1 MKQII
6 LALSLLL
13 PGMVMAQFS
22 TMEKSNI
29 SIIVTDG
36 TYDSTHSPQR
46 PPGNA
51 KYQDPIRSLGMVDA
65 IQAGAFTV
73 QPKFGKVGFLLVF
86 CVNDSVGGKQGVL
99 EMDGNTYY
107 GIYRLIRQKI
117 SADEEVPEGMTSY
130 RLVGTVFFIGI
141 S

>member
-1 MKQII
+1 MKQI
-6 LALSLLL
+6 LLVFTFFL
-13 PGMVMAQFS
+13 PGLVMAQF
-22 TMEKSNI
+22 TQMEKSDI

-36 TYDSTHSPQR
+36 TYDSTHSQQR

-73 QPKFGKVGFLLVF
+73 QPKYGKVGFLLVF
-86 CVNDSVGGKQGVL
+86 CVNDSVGGKQGTL
-99 EMDGNTYY
+99 EMSGNTYY

-117 SADEEVPEGMTSY
+117 SLDEEVPEGMTSY
-130 RLVGTVFFIGI
+130 RLKGTVFFIGI